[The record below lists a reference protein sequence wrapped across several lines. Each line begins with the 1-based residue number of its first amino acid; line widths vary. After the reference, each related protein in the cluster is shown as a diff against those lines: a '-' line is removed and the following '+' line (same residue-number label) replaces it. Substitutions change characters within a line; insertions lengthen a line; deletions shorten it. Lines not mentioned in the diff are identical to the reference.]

1 MSYTHTYTHKITT
14 NQANQNPIVC
24 ARKQQKK
31 IDGYTKLIEKPFDKH
46 FLLQNGLQL
55 SATILG
61 VLIVVHN
68 LFQKKK
74 KNKKD
79 IATTIHI
86 GPLKWQVAWEL
97 GLGNQFIK
105 YLDVNLTPFENLQS
119 KFFILK
125 KEKRH

>member
-1 MSYTHTYTHKITT
+1 MRTRKEKARAQGRRGRPSNRLMRGPIHITKLFSRPPLFSFPCHTHIHTHTRLQPTKQTKT
-14 NQANQNPIVC
+14 QLFARANS
-24 ARKQQKK
+24 KK

-86 GPLKWQVAWEL
+86 GPLK
-97 GLGNQFIK
+97 
-105 YLDVNLTPFENLQS
+105 
-119 KFFILK
+119 
-125 KEKRH
+125 